1 MAILSTPNRGY
12 PYASLS
18 ETPNVPRD
26 VAALALAVDTD
37 VNNMLPVGSI
47 VAFAGSTTPPG
58 WLLCNGASFS
68 AGTYPTLAAV
78 LGGTPTLPNLVD
90 RFLKG
95 STTAGTSGGSSQ
107 IEIANM
113 PSHNHGGVSGDMS
126 ANATHTHS
134 GYTTTNGAHTHSTQL
149 NTRGTYQGGGSNFW
163 AAYWDGSYTIGGSS
177 AGDHAHYLVVNE
189 ATTQHHH
196 NVYSEGGSQPY
207 NPPFYTVR
215 YIIKAQ

>member
-58 WLLCNGASFS
+58 WLLCNGAAFS

-78 LGGTPTLPNLVD
+78 LGSTSLPSLQG
-90 RFLKG
+90 RYLKG
-95 STTAGTSGGSSQ
+95 NTTAGTTGGSNTISV
-107 IEIANM
+107 ANM
-113 PSHNHGGVSGDMS
+113 PAHNHGGVTGNMS

-177 AGDHAHYLVVNE
+177 AGDHAHYLVVNAASTE
-189 ATTQHHH
+189 HTHAVSSQ
-196 NVYSEGGSQPY
+196 GGGADY
-207 NPPFYTVR
+207 DPPFYTVR